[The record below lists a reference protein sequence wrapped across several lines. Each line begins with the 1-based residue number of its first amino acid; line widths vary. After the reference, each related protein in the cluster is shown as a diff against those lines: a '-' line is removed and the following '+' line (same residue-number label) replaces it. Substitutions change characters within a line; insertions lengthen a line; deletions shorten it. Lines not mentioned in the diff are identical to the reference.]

1 MSGERLHSLD
11 ALRGFS
17 MLMIIGFDYLVIALA
32 KAWPLPFMQILAE
45 QFQHVPW
52 HGFHFYDLV
61 FPLFIFVSGATL
73 ALKPLSLAEQPWSLR
88 KPYYR
93 KLSLRVLLLVL
104 LGIVYNHGWG
114 KGLPASVDEVRYA
127 SVLARIG
134 IAWGVAALI
143 VWHCS
148 LRQQVMIGVVILFG
162 YPLLQWLG
170 GLWLAEQHECTSGW
184 LSASCSVNAFI
195 DQQWLPGI
203 RYRDAPVD
211 PEGLLSQIPAVL
223 NALAGYWTTRWL
235 MQYQQSKQHSV
246 LKALVIAIAAAVII
260 ALLVNIVYPLNKTL
274 WTSSFALLT
283 SALSAAL
290 LLAFFL
296 VIDCLKWRQWAN
308 PLYWIGYNALLIYLL
323 TALFNW
329 AYPVRSMFGQW
340 IELLAEPWQ
349 PVISIALI
357 LFLQLWLLRWLFQKR
372 LSIRL

>member
-1 MSGERLHSLD
+1 MSGDRLHSLD
-11 ALRGFS
+11 ALRGLS

-32 KAWPLPFMQILAE
+32 KAWPAPLTQILAE

-52 HGFHFYDLV
+52 HGFHLYDLV

-73 ALKPLSLAEQPWSLR
+73 ALKPLSFAEQPWSLR

-93 KLSLRVLLLVL
+93 KLLLRVLLLVL

-114 KGLPASVDEVRYA
+114 KGLPTSWDEVRYA

-134 IAWGVAALI
+134 IAWGIAALI

-148 LRQQVMIGVVILFG
+148 LRQQLMIGTAILLG

-170 GLWLAEQHECTSGW
+170 GVWLSEQHQCVEGW
-184 LSASCSVNAFI
+184 LSAACSLNAFV

-211 PEGLLSQIPAVL
+211 PEGLLSQIPAVF

-235 MQYQQSKQHSV
+235 MQYQQSKQARQ
-246 LKALVIAIAAAVII
+246 LAMLAIGII
-260 ALLVNIVYPLNKTL
+260 VAMFTALLASIFYPFNKTL
-274 WTSSFALLT
+274 WTTSFALLT
-283 SALSAAL
+283 SALSAL
-290 LLAFFL
+290 LLLGFFL
-296 VIDCLKWRQWAN
+296 MIDRLQWKQWAK

-329 AYPVRSMFGQW
+329 GYPVNSIFGQW
-340 IELLAEPWQ
+340 IELLNMSWQ
-349 PVISIALI
+349 TVAHISLI
-357 LFLQLWLLRWLFQKR
+357 LLLQLLLLRFLFHKR
-372 LSIRL
+372 WSLSL